1 MDGIIRLLEWILN
14 AGREHILPF
23 VVVREYEAGILLRM
37 GRYAGNLEVG
47 WNWKIP
53 IIDEAQVIVKS
64 IDTFHVEN
72 VSITTTDA
80 KTVSVGA
87 VIEFSIIDPKLYIIS
102 VNDALSNSH
111 DIARGIIADY
121 LSDCT
126 WDEIKQ
132 KPTRTE
138 VKKKLKKV
146 FVDMGIEV
154 HDLYFADIS
163 LNTVLTLRK

>member
-1 MDGIIRLLEWILN
+1 M
-14 AGREHILPF
+14 
-23 VVVREYEAGILLRM
+23 
-37 GRYAGNLEVG
+37 
-47 WNWKIP
+47 
-53 IIDEAQVIVKS
+53 
-64 IDTFHVEN
+64 
-72 VSITTTDA
+72 
-80 KTVSVGA
+80 
-87 VIEFSIIDPKLYIIS
+87 SIIDPKLYIIS

-111 DIARGIIADY
+111 DIARGIIGDY

-126 WDEIKQ
+126 WEEIKQ

-146 FVDMGIEV
+146 FVNMGIEV